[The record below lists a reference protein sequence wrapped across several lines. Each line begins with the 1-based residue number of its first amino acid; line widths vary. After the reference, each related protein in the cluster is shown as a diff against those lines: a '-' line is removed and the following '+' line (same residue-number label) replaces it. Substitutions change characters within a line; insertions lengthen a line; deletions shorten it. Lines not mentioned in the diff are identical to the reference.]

1 MKTKS
6 LAVVAVLVAC
16 LLAPLAS
23 MAAETDAIQTE
34 LKALVDKVREKLKEG
49 KKTEADLAAEFKAF
63 DDLLAK
69 HKGEKTDEVATIAL
83 WKAMLYDV
91 VDNPDKA
98 IAELEQIK
106 KDFPDTDPGKHVDQ
120 IIAQIK
126 KESQFR
132 KGMALPDFAET
143 DLKGKPLSISN
154 YKGKVV
160 LVDFWATWCGPC
172 VEELPN
178 VLKTYEKYHDQGFEI
193 IGISL
198 DTDRK
203 QLDAFLEKH
212 KGMTWPQYFDGKGWQ
227 NKLAEKY
234 GIEAIPTTFLLD
246 GEGKIIEKDLR
257 GPELEKAVAAALKK
271 WCNPVQ

>member
-271 WCNPVQ
+271 